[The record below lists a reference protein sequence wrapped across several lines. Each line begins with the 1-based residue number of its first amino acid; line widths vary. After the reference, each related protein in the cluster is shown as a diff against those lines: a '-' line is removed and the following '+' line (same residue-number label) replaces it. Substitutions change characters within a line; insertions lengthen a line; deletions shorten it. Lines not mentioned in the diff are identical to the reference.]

1 MCLRKAAARRS
12 STTHWTPVLGPV
24 LLRLL
29 SDNDMQISNYPM
41 SEAQTGST
49 LRSVLNR
56 RKGLGR
62 YNCLQGQD
70 SYTQVARSS
79 SRGATTAFCTVRFS
93 HQDSPS
99 ADVWKMHHCRSRP
112 CVSEVP
118 SAACREP

>member
-70 SYTQVARSS
+70 SYTQVAR
-79 SRGATTAFCTVRFS
+79 RCITAGHAPV
-93 HQDSPS
+93 S
-99 ADVWKMHHCRSRP
+99 AKCR
-112 CVSEVP
+112 VP
-118 SAACREP
+118 PAGSL